1 MIVNIERVQKLLAE
15 GQRRFILHNV
25 TAHAFH
31 AINKTWPGLATFS
44 GNRIMIDLD
53 HNRAIEVSARL
64 DMGFAVN
71 VDAQVFVNAIMRPR
85 RFWVVLG
92 LPVDKLDDP
101 FIPTGNRS
109 TVRQF
114 DEEAAQS
121 ECERLATLNPGYIFF
136 KMEATQATQS
146 RGVETVKV

>member
-1 MIVNIERVQKLLAE
+1 
-15 GQRRFILHNV
+15 
-25 TAHAFH
+25 
-31 AINKTWPGLATFS
+31 
-44 GNRIMIDLD
+44 MIDL
-53 HNRAIEVSARL
+53 NLGRAIEVSAAAYA
-64 DMGFAVN
+64 GFAAN
-71 VDAQVFVNAIMRPR
+71 VDAQVFINAITRPR

-92 LPVDKLDDP
+92 LPADKVDDP

-121 ECERLATLNPGYIFF
+121 ECERLAALNPGFIFF

-146 RGVETVKV
+146 RGVETIKV